1 MNLGSIWTVSDEV
14 VARKVAD
21 ETVLLHLNSGTYFSL
36 DQIGGRVWEILDQT
50 NDMTLKQVCDIIF
63 NEYDVKREVLERDIV
78 LLVTELEAGNLISV
92 IAS

>member
-50 NDMTLKQVCDIIF
+50 NDMTLKQVCDKIF

>member
-21 ETVLLHLNSGTYFSL
+21 ETVLLHLVSGTYFSL

-63 NEYDVKREVLERDIV
+63 NEYNVKREVLERDIV
-78 LLVTELEAGNLISV
+78 HLVTELEAGNLVSA

>member
-1 MNLGSIWTVSDEV
+1 MNLDSIWTVSDEV

-21 ETVLLHLNSGTYFSL
+21 ETVLLHLESGTYFSL

-50 NDMTLKQVCDIIF
+50 NGMTLKKVCDIIF

-78 LLVTELEAGNLISV
+78 HLMTELEAGNLASA

>member
-50 NDMTLKQVCDIIF
+50 NDMTLKQVCDKIF

-78 LLVTELEAGNLISV
+78 RLMTELEAGNLVSA